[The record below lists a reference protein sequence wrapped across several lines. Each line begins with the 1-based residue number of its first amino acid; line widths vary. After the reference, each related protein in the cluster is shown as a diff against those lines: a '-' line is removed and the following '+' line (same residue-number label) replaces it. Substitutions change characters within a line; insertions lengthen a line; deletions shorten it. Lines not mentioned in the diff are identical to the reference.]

1 MLKFS
6 LAIRTKDGLL
16 VENLGVHAR
25 DEEHACDKIR
35 KVYLSCDIVSCKVM
49 NAHVQEDN
57 ASIENIISMI
67 SKEDEK

>member
-1 MLKFS
+1 MKFS

-16 VENLGVHAR
+16 VENLGVHGR

-35 KVYLSCDIVSCKVM
+35 KVYLNCDIVSCKVM
-49 NAHVQEDN
+49 NAHAQEDN

-67 SKEDEK
+67 SKENEK